1 MKKTEDCYILPI
13 RGGFKLS
20 FGSIALGIF
29 MIVQGIS
36 HLKKSDYFIAGN
48 IRTFLG
54 EEKFQSFQRGL
65 VFPYL
70 LLGTIMICMG
80 IIENAL
86 NIPTLLFFTIF
97 LSIGLI
103 PIILVLNNNKKITNR
118 YIFWIRNK

>member
-1 MKKTEDCYILPI
+1 M
-13 RGGFKLS
+13 S

-86 NIPTLLFFTIF
+86 NIPTLLFLTIF